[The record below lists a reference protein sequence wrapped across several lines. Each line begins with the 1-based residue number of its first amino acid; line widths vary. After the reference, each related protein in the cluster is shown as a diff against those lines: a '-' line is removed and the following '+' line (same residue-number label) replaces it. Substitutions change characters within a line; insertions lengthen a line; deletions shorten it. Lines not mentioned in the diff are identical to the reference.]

1 MGTHPIFESDF
12 DCLTDRFVIRTKWH
26 LLQSDR
32 EIRLSELVLKETL
45 PLESRPS
52 SKFWKRHLKLRTGKS
67 LLNRL
72 ANGPKSMANRKKT
85 ENNRYLTNSI
95 QIQSDGRT
103 LLNHSH
109 SCPDS
114 ILKRSALE
122 EFHKYHA
129 QSTSAAYTVAST
141 FLPEIASKQG
151 L

>member
-32 EIRLSELVLKETL
+32 EIRLSESVLKGTL

-67 LLNRL
+67 HRNRSV
-72 ANGPKSMANRKKT
+72 NGPKLMANRKKM
-85 ENNRYLTNSI
+85 EKNHYLTSSI
-95 QIQSDGRT
+95 QIQSDGLT

-114 ILKRSALE
+114 ISKRSVLE
-122 EFHKYHA
+122 GFHKCHA

-141 FLPEIASKQG
+141 FLLEIASKPV
-151 L
+151 